1 MFINQTV
8 AKELYEDA
16 GDARLEKAKEYVKQK
31 RIEIEHIDYDN
42 MNNFSVES
50 LVDGN
55 YNEYRVRISLRNGE
69 LDRLSCQCE
78 DYKKNYGAC
87 KHIIAT
93 MLEIDGNPKYS
104 KEQNKSKPKER
115 YSNFTDLINTFY
127 DEEMKLIDND
137 INEQV
142 ISLDKNVNLVPKI
155 IFDSYSNEMKIEFKI
170 GTKKQLYKL
179 RDLVEFY
186 NLMINKEQYK
196 YGAKLNIIHTQETF
210 DKCDIPILN
219 FIMKHAETIKYV
231 NNNSNS
237 IYRYYGKVL
246 NTGSIVLSNTALD
259 EIFEILQN
267 KKVSMEKEYI
277 TTEVEFINN
286 TPNIKFELEKINEE
300 EYKLIC
306 NMETYNTYEIIEGK
320 EYTYFLTE
328 DKLYRCSKK
337 YKDTTLKLL
346 EVFKRNYTREIK
358 FSKNQ
363 MPNFFSIVLPK
374 VEDSIAIDTID
385 EEEIEQYMPKKLGVK
400 LYLEFNEKN
409 YIVAK
414 VMFCY
419 GEEEFNPLEKNPNI
433 PRSVLEE
440 AESLNKFRK
449 TGFLLDKKNSRF
461 ILTDD
466 EKIYNFLYEDIN
478 EYMKKFEI
486 LATDDF
492 KDKQIKKP
500 KMGIIGVKIENN
512 LLSVDVDNFNFDKEE
527 LKEILEKYRLKKK
540 YHRLKNG
547 DFLNLEENEDIDFLN
562 NLISGTRSKL

>member
-8 AKELYEDA
+8 AKEVYEDA
-16 GDARLEKAKEYVKQK
+16 GDARLEKAKAYVKE
-31 RIEIEHIDYDN
+31 RRVSIEHVEYED
-42 MNNFSVES
+42 MNNFSVSS
-50 LVDGN
+50 LADGN
-55 YNEYRVRISLRNGE
+55 YNEYKVYISVRNGE
-69 LDRLSCQCE
+69 LDRLSCECE
-78 DYKKNYGAC
+78 DYKTHYGAC

-104 KEQNKSKPKER
+104 KEQNKSKQKEK

-137 INEQV
+137 INEPI
-142 ISLDKNVNLVPKI
+142 ISLDKNVNLVPRI

-196 YGAKLNIIHTQETF
+196 YGAKLNIIHTEQSF

-246 NTGSIVLSNTALD
+246 NTGSIVLGNTTLD
-259 EIFEILQN
+259 EIFEILEN
-267 KKVSMEKEYI
+267 KKVPIEKEYI
-277 TTEVEFINN
+277 TTEIEFVNA
-286 TPNIKFELEKINEE
+286 TPDIKFELEKINEK

-306 NMETYNTYEIIEGK
+306 NIDTYNTYEIIEGK

-328 DKLYRCSKK
+328 DKLYRCSKE
-337 YKDTTLKLL
+337 YKETTLKLL

-363 MPNFFSIVLPK
+363 VPNFFSIVLPK
-374 VEDSIAIDTID
+374 VENSITLDTID
-385 EEEIEQYMPKKLGVK
+385 QEEIEKYMPKKLGVK
-400 LYLEFNEKN
+400 VYLEFNEKN

-419 GEEEFNPLEKNPNI
+419 GEQEFNPLEENPNI
-433 PRSVLEE
+433 PRSVLQE
-440 AESLNKFRK
+440 AESLNKFRR

-466 EKIYNFLYEDIN
+466 EKIYNFLYQDIN
-478 EYMKKFEI
+478 EYMQKFEI

-500 KMGIIGVKIENN
+500 KMGTIGVKIENN
-512 LLSVDVDNFNFDKEE
+512 LLSVDVDNFNFNKEE
-527 LKEILEKYRLKKK
+527 LKEILEKYKLKKK

-547 DFLNLEENEDIDFLN
+547 DFLNLEENEEIDFLN
-562 NLISGTRSKL
+562 NLISGTRNKL

>member
-16 GDARLEKAKEYVKQK
+16 GEARLTRAKTYVKQK
-31 RIEIEHIDYDN
+31 RVSIEHIDYDD

-55 YNEYRVRISLRNGE
+55 YDEYRVHVSLRNGE
-69 LDRLSCQCE
+69 LDRLSCECE
-78 DYKKNYGAC
+78 DYKSHYGAC

-137 INEQV
+137 INEPI

-196 YGAKLNIIHTQETF
+196 YGTKLNMVHAQETF
-210 DKCDIPILN
+210 DKCDIPMLD

-267 KKVSMEKEYI
+267 KKVAIEKEYI
-277 TTEVEFINN
+277 TTEIEFVND
-286 TPNIKFELEKINEE
+286 TPDIRFELEKMNEK

-306 NMETYNTYEIIEGK
+306 NIDTYNTYEIIEGK

-337 YKDTTLKLL
+337 YKETTLKLL

-374 VEDSIAIDTID
+374 VEDSITLDTID

-400 LYLEFNEKN
+400 VYLEFNEKN

-433 PRSVLEE
+433 PREVLEE

-466 EKIYNFLYEDIN
+466 EKIYNFLYQDIN

-500 KMGIIGVKIENN
+500 KMGTIGVKIENN
-512 LLSVDVDNFNFDKEE
+512 LLSVDIDNFNFDKEE

>member
-8 AKELYEDA
+8 AKELYEDV
-16 GDARLEKAKEYVKQK
+16 GDTKLQTAKEYVKQK
-31 RIEIEHIDYDN
+31 RVSIEHIDYNN
-42 MNNFSVES
+42 MNNFCVES

-55 YNEYRVRISLRNGE
+55 YDKYRVHISLRNGE
-69 LDRLSCQCE
+69 LDRLQCECE
-78 DYKKNYGAC
+78 DYNLHYGAC

-93 MLEIDGNPKYS
+93 LLEIDGNPKYN
-104 KEQNKSKPKER
+104 KEQNKSKNKER

-127 DEEMKLIDND
+127 DEEMRLIDDD
-137 INEQV
+137 IEESI

-155 IFDSYSNEMKIEFKI
+155 IFDSYSKEMKIEFKI

-186 NLMINKEQYK
+186 NLMLNKEQYK
-196 YGAKLNIIHTQETF
+196 YGAKLNMVHEEKNF

-267 KKVSMEKEYI
+267 KRVSIEKEYI
-277 TTEVEFINN
+277 ITEIEFVNN
-286 TPNIKFELEKINEE
+286 IPDIKFELEKINSQ

-306 NMETYNTYEIIEGK
+306 NIDTYNNYEIIEGK

-328 DKLYRCSKK
+328 DKLYRCSKE
-337 YKDTTLKLL
+337 YKESTLKLL

-358 FSKNQ
+358 FSKKQ

-374 VEDSIAIDTID
+374 VEDSITLDTIE

-400 LYLEFNEKN
+400 VYLEFNEKN

-419 GEEEFNPLEKNPNI
+419 GEEEFNPLKENPNI
-433 PRSVLEE
+433 PREVLEE

-449 TGFLLDKKNSRF
+449 TGFLLDKKNARF
-461 ILTDD
+461 ILADD
-466 EKIYNFLYEDIN
+466 EKIYNFLYEDII
-478 EYMKKFEI
+478 EYMQKFEV

-492 KDKQIKKP
+492 KNREIKKP
-500 KMGIIGVKIENN
+500 KMGNIGVKIENN
-512 LLSVDVDNFNFDKEE
+512 LLSIDVDNFNFDKEE
-527 LKEILEKYRLKKK
+527 LREILEKYSLKKK
-540 YHRLKNG
+540 YYRLKNG
-547 DFLNLEENEDIDFLN
+547 DFLTLEENEDINFLN
-562 NLISGTRSKL
+562 SLISGTRSKL

>member
-16 GDARLEKAKEYVKQK
+16 GDARLQRAKAYVKQK
-31 RIEIEHIDYDN
+31 RVSIEHIDYDD
-42 MNNFSVES
+42 MNNFCVES

-55 YNEYRVRISLRNGE
+55 YDEYRVHISLRNGE
-69 LDRLSCQCE
+69 LDRLSCECE
-78 DYKKNYGAC
+78 DYNSHYGAC

-93 MLEIDGNPKYS
+93 LLEIDGNPKYS
-104 KEQNKSKPKER
+104 KDQNKSKPKEK
-115 YSNFTDLINTFY
+115 YPNFSDLINTFY
-127 DEEMKLIDND
+127 DEEMKLIDD
-137 INEQV
+137 LDEPT
-142 ISLDKNVNLVPKI
+142 ISLDKNVNLIPKI
-155 IFDSYSNEMKIEFKI
+155 IFDSNEMKIEFKI

-196 YGAKLNIIHTQETF
+196 YGAKLNIVHTQETF
-210 DKCDIPILN
+210 DEDDIPMLN

-246 NTGSIVLSNTALD
+246 NTGSIVLSNTVID

-267 KKVSMEKEYI
+267 KKVTIEKGYI
-277 TTEVEFINN
+277 SKEIEFVNEI
-286 TPNIKFELEKINEE
+286 PDIKFELEKINEK

-306 NMETYNTYEIIEGK
+306 NIDTYDTYEIIEGK
-320 EYTYFLTE
+320 EYTYFLTD
-328 DKLYRCSKK
+328 DKLYRCSKE
-337 YKDTTLKLL
+337 YKETTLKLL
-346 EVFKRNYTREIK
+346 DVFKRNYTREIK

-374 VEDSIAIDTID
+374 VENSINLETID

-400 LYLEFNEKN
+400 VYLEFNEKN

-419 GEEEFNPLEKNPNI
+419 GEDEFNPLEENPNI

-440 AESLNKFRK
+440 AESLNTFRK
-449 TGFLLDKKNSRF
+449 TGFLLDKNNLRF
-461 ILTDD
+461 VLADD
-466 EKIYNFLYEDIN
+466 EKIYNFLYQDIA
-478 EYMKKFEI
+478 EYMQKFEV

-492 KDKQIKKP
+492 KTREIKKP
-500 KMGIIGVKIENN
+500 KMGTIGVKIENN
-512 LLSVDVDNFNFDKEE
+512 LLSIDVDNFNFDKEE
-527 LKEILEKYRLKKK
+527 LREILEKYSLKKK
-540 YHRLKNG
+540 YYRLKNG
-547 DFLNLEENEDIDFLN
+547 DFLTLEENEDIDFLN

>member
-8 AKELYEDA
+8 AKELYEDV
-16 GDARLEKAKEYVKQK
+16 GDTKLQTSKEYVKQK
-31 RIEIEHIDYDN
+31 RVSIEHIDYNN
-42 MNNFSVES
+42 MNNFCVES

-55 YNEYRVRISLRNGE
+55 YDKYRVHISLRNGE
-69 LDRLSCQCE
+69 LDRLQCECE
-78 DYKKNYGAC
+78 DYNLHYGAC

-93 MLEIDGNPKYS
+93 LLEIDGNPKYN
-104 KEQNKSKPKER
+104 KEQNKSKNKER

-127 DEEMKLIDND
+127 DEEMRLIDDD
-137 INEQV
+137 IGESI

-155 IFDSYSNEMKIEFKI
+155 IFDSYSKEMKIEFKI

-186 NLMINKEQYK
+186 NLMVNKEQYK
-196 YGAKLNIIHTQETF
+196 YGAKLNMVHEEKNF

-267 KKVSMEKEYI
+267 KRVSIEKEYI
-277 TTEVEFINN
+277 ITEIEFVNN
-286 TPNIKFELEKINEE
+286 IPDIKFELEKINSQ

-306 NMETYNTYEIIEGK
+306 NIDTYNNYEIIEGK

-328 DKLYRCSKK
+328 DKLYRCSKE
-337 YKDTTLKLL
+337 YKESTLKLL

-358 FSKNQ
+358 FSKKQ

-374 VEDSIAIDTID
+374 VEDSITLDTID

-400 LYLEFNEKN
+400 VYLEFNERN

-419 GEEEFNPLEKNPNI
+419 GEEEFNPLKENPNI
-433 PRSVLEE
+433 PREVLEE

-449 TGFLLDKKNSRF
+449 TGFLLDKKNARF
-461 ILTDD
+461 ILADD
-466 EKIYNFLYEDIN
+466 EKIYNFLYEDII
-478 EYMKKFEI
+478 EYMQKFEV

-492 KDKQIKKP
+492 KSREIKKP
-500 KMGIIGVKIENN
+500 KMGSIGVKIENN
-512 LLSVDVDNFNFDKEE
+512 LLGIDVDNFNFDKKE
-527 LKEILEKYRLKKK
+527 LREILVKYSLKKK
-540 YHRLKNG
+540 YYRLKNG
-547 DFLNLEENEDIDFLN
+547 DFLTLEENEDINFLN
-562 NLISGTRSKL
+562 SLISGTRSKL